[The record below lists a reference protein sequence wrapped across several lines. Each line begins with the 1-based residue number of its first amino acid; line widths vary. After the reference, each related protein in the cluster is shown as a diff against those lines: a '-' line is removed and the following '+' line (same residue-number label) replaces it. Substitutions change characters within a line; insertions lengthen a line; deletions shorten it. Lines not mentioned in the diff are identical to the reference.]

1 MVTRLSIVLPLMAVC
16 GLMIGCQASH
26 KCAKPCHSQPA
37 AKADKGCQSPC
48 HESSAKTAGVKPG
61 AACPKAAT
69 ADAKACADKA
79 ADKPATCSGSPA
91 VDAKATS
98 ADASAAEAKTPSCC
112 AAKIE
117 PLPQEKDKPFAVV
130 QRARQAP
137 RMNGAIDESW
147 GEATLTGFFNE
158 DTRKP
163 VKANVQT
170 QVWLCYDDQNLY
182 VAAKMLEPNMDEL
195 RANVTERDS
204 NVWEDDVAEIFL
216 DPNGKADASQ
226 YLQLAANSIGTLAD
240 QRGSPEVSGDLAWD
254 CKGCQVKTGKGKDF
268 WVVEMVIPFE
278 SLGVKGSVA
287 GQHWG
292 ANFARERKCGAA
304 ENSTWS
310 NMGTDWHQPDQ
321 FGHIA
326 FQP

>member
-1 MVTRLSIVLPLMAVC
+1 MVTRLSIVLPLTAVC
-16 GLMIGCQASH
+16 GLMMGCQASH
-26 KCAKPCHSQPA
+26 KSAKPCHAQPA
-37 AKADKGCQSPC
+37 AKADKACHSPC
-48 HESSAKTAGVKPG
+48 HESSAKPAEAKVDST
-61 AACPKAAT
+61 CPKAVT
-69 ADAKACADKA
+69 ADAKVCADKA
-79 ADKPATCSGSPA
+79 AVGSATCSGTPA
-91 VDAKATS
+91 ADAKPTC

-112 AAKIE
+112 SAKVE

-130 QRARQAP
+130 QRVKQAP
-137 RMNGAIDESW
+137 RMNGVIDESW
-147 GEATLTGFFNE
+147 GEPTLTGFFNE

-170 QVWLCYDDQNLY
+170 QVWLRYDDQNLY
-182 VAAKMLEPNMDEL
+182 VVAKMLEPSMDDL

-204 NVWEDDVAEIFL
+204 NVWEDDDVEIFL
-216 DPNGKADASQ
+216 DPTSKADASD
-226 YLQLAANSIGTLAD
+226 YLQLAVNSIGTLAD

-310 NMGTDWHQPDQ
+310 NIGPDWHQPEQ